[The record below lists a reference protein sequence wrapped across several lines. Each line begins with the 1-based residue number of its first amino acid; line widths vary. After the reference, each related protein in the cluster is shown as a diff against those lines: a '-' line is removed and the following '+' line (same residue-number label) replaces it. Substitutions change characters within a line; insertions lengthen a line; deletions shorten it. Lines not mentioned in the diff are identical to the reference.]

1 MMGKK
6 SATSRGTMGLAS
18 CTWSVFWRGS
28 VTFLRILFI
37 LWILKLITG
46 TLSRTQ
52 NEFWFCFYMWE
63 RVKAGLEEYVA
74 TPHWGIACR
83 CTPKPHNNIWD
94 PGFWQTFIPW
104 VLSGMWPMLT
114 FGELTPATHGT
125 APDATLM
132 CHVGRRIEKTQYHV
146 KRQYSYDNTLQ
157 IQPCVSVGC
166 VTNSWADL

>member
-63 RVKAGLEEYVA
+63 RVNSGLGEYVA
-74 TPHWGIACR
+74 TPHWGIADAPPNPRTIFGIQGFGKPSSHECWVECGR
-83 CTPKPHNNIWD
+83 CWLLGSWHLPR
-94 PGFWQTFIPW
+94 
-104 VLSGMWPMLT
+104 
-114 FGELTPATHGT
+114 T

-132 CHVGRRIEKTQYHV
+132 CDVGRKIEKTQYHV
-146 KRQYSYDNTLQ
+146 KRQCHDNTLQ

>member
-37 LWILKLITG
+37 LWILKVITG
-46 TLSRTQ
+46 TLSRTY
-52 NEFWFCFYMWE
+52 NDFWFCLFCRKGKSRTGKVCCYS
-63 RVKAGLEEYVA
+63 AL
-74 TPHWGIACR
+74 TNCR
-83 CTPKPHNNIWD
+83 CTHPPTPQTIFEIQGFGKPSSHEC
-94 PGFWQTFIPW
+94 W
-104 VLSGMWPMLT
+104 VECGRCWLLGSWHLPR
-114 FGELTPATHGT
+114 T